1 MVSIIVCTFRRNN
14 LLEMCIQKIADAQP
28 ASHGVMEVVI
38 VDNAC
43 DVETE
48 ALIQKK
54 CKIFPVDLVYHAE
67 PKTGLSN
74 ARNKGAAEARGEW
87 LFFLDDDGFIHS
99 DALREMNLMIS
110 QGKFDLFGGI
120 YKGIFLTTPPKW
132 LSPDFGTKS
141 VKAHGPGPLG
151 EDRIEGG
158 IMVMKK
164 RVWADLGGFN
174 TQLGM
179 NAVQQG
185 FGEETEFVTRAIDK
199 GYIPGI
205 HPGFIMDHV
214 VGEHK
219 YSVWNQLNAY
229 AALGRD
235 MARTGRK
242 SALAFYPT
250 ILKTPLRFIK
260 YATRLLMKKNY
271 YIENLIWD
279 VLSPVFFV
287 NGFRKGVNRK
297 INVSQLSS

>member
-1 MVSIIVCTFRRNN
+1 M
-14 LLEMCIQKIADAQP
+14 
-28 ASHGVMEVVI
+28 
-38 VDNAC
+38 
-43 DVETE
+43 
-48 ALIQKK
+48 
-54 CKIFPVDLVYHAE
+54 DLVYHAE
-67 PKTGLSN
+67 PKTGLSI

-87 LFFLDDDGFIHS
+87 LFFLDDDGFIHA
-99 DALREMNLMIS
+99 DALRELNHMIS
-110 QGKFDLFGGI
+110 LGKFDLFGGI

-141 VKAHGPGPLG
+141 VKAPGPGPLG

-164 RVWADLGGFN
+164 SVWTDLGGFN
-174 TQLGM
+174 IQLGM
-179 NAVQQG
+179 NAGQQG

-235 MARTGRK
+235 MARTGRR
-242 SALAFYPT
+242 STLSFYPT
-250 ILKTPLRFIK
+250 IVKTPLRLIK
-260 YATRLLMKKNY
+260 YATRLLTKKNY

-297 INVSQLSS
+297 INVSQL